1 MVVVDAREF
10 ISRIGV
16 PVKHIT
22 KETLENLLRSEV
34 IAFADD
40 KNRMH
45 ILNSEEYYVVDL
57 ITNVHIKN
65 NTKQYGWGVLP
76 SPPEGYTKMK
86 RNNFPYK
93 LDKLQNVFVI
103 DRPFI
108 GYVRREHLRD
118 VEIGKENK
126 QARSSVMYKGKYL
139 TKKDKQRMIDA
150 AFEI

>member
-1 MVVVDAREF
+1 MAVVDAREF
-10 ISRIGV
+10 ISQIGL
-16 PVKHIT
+16 PVKNIT

-76 SPPEGYTKMK
+76 SPPEGYTEMK
-86 RNNFPYK
+86 RNNFPYN

-150 AFEI
+150 TVEI